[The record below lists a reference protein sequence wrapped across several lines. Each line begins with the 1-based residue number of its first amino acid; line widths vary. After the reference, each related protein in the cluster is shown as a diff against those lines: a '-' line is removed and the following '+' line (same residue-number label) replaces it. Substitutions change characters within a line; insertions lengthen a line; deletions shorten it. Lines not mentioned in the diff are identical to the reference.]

1 MEKNNMLNATQV
13 SLLVETTVPTLN
25 MWYRWKRL
33 NPEHEMAKLLP
44 TYTTI
49 GSKKTRYWTTDDVE
63 KLIKFKNT
71 IPKGRNG
78 ILGEVTQ
85 KYVKKKEKNYESK

>member
-1 MEKNNMLNATQV
+1 MEQENLLNATQV

-25 MWYRWKRL
+25 MWYRWKKL
-33 NPEHEMAKLLP
+33 HPEHELATLLP

-49 GSKKTRYWTTDDVE
+49 GARGTRYWTMDDVDS
-63 KLIKFKNT
+63 LIQFKKA

-78 ILGEVTQ
+78 ILGDVTQ
-85 KYVKKKEKNYESK
+85 KYVKKKEKSYETK